1 MSCWFR
7 AAVLSPL
14 FCLLAGSAYAQPNWF
29 WNPGACPEHA
39 VGISTFSSVYPD
51 SSALRATLDAAFSR
65 AIAERVRVRG
75 TAGYHRSPL
84 GTYILF
90 NEMQVSVDTSR
101 AVDLASGME
110 PQAQFVVQNAHLVLA
125 GSGPCRVEEAA
136 PVRGR
141 SARRANRSAEREP
154 DWVTSVPTD
163 PAYLY
168 ALGYSDAQFYERSSW
183 KSAEWN
189 ALYNLA
195 SFQQA
200 GIYSEV
206 NSADS
211 YTEEFQFLDM
221 DQTLTGVEVAGRY
234 KDARR
239 GLYYVLMRVPKQAGL
254 RPSPD

>member
-1 MSCWFR
+1 MPYWFR
-7 AAVLSPL
+7 TA
-14 FCLLAGSAYAQPNWF
+14 LLAPLICLSAGFAHAQPNWF
-29 WNPGACPEHA
+29 WNPGACPEHS
-39 VGISTFSSVYPD
+39 VGISTYSSVYPD
-51 SSALRATLDAAFSR
+51 SSAMRATIDAAFNR
-65 AIAERVRVRG
+65 AITERVRVRG

-101 AVDLASGME
+101 SVEIASGME
-110 PQAQFVVQNAHLVLA
+110 PQAQFVVENAHLVLA
-125 GSGPCRVEEAA
+125 GSGPCRVEDAA
-136 PVRGR
+136 PARRG
-141 SARRANRSAEREP
+141 SARRANRSASREP

-163 PAYLY
+163 PAFLY
-168 ALGYSDAQFYERSSW
+168 ALGYSDDQFYERSSW

-206 NSADS
+206 SSADS

-221 DQTLTGVEVAGRY
+221 DQTLRGVEVTGRY

-239 GLYYVLMRVPKQAGL
+239 GLYYVLVRVPKQDRL
-254 RPSPD
+254 RSDPE